1 MTRNKI
7 SAMNCRFGLLVI
19 SVLLNT
25 CAGDIEGDAD
35 CPRDCSNSIN
45 ATPMMKF
52 TNLTEAVG
60 LDCRGVPEGHQTTV
74 EAIFQV
80 SGQGAGGEE
89 GDLPKASIAIRP
101 VMPQICISSEGEN
114 ASDEEYRCIQ
124 TPKDEWCSNECGL
137 ISIKFMLAC
146 AGGGATRTSSLHL
159 ASGGQVSKEVK
170 ITLQYEE
177 EKDSGGE

>member
-1 MTRNKI
+1 
-7 SAMNCRFGLLVI
+7 MNYRVALLVI
-19 SVLLNT
+19 SGLLNT

-52 TNLTEAVG
+52 TNLTEGVG
-60 LDCRGVPEGHQTTV
+60 LDCRGVAEGTQTTV

-80 SGQGAGGEE
+80 TGQGAGDQE

-101 VMPQICISSEGEN
+101 VMPQLCVAGEGEN
-114 ASDEEYRCIQ
+114 SGDEEYRCVA

-137 ISIKFMLAC
+137 ISIKFTVAC
-146 AGGGATRTSSLHL
+146 VGGGATRTASMHL
-159 ASGGQVSKEVK
+159 ASGGQVSKEVP
-170 ITLQYEE
+170 ITLQYGEE
-177 EKDSGGE
+177 GNNEGGN